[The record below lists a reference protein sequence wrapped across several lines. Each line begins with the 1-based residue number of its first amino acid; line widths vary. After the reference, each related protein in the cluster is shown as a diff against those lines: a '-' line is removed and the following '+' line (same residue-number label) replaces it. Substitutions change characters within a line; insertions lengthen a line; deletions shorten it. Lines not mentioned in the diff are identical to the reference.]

1 VLTGDLVGG
10 VGLRMEATSGAPTRI
25 PAWRVAAVSIGNA
38 LEFYDFLTFSVFAVY
53 IAEAFF
59 PGRSPAEKLY
69 ASLAT
74 FWAGFLTR
82 PLGALVLGPLGDR
95 IGRRPAMTI
104 SFVLIGLGMLG
115 IALTPPI
122 TQIGLAAPVLA
133 VVFRLVQGFAV
144 GGAVGPTTAYMFEAA
159 PPDRRGLYA
168 AFQYSSQ
175 GVAVATASLVGW
187 LLDRTLGARDLAAW
201 GWRIAFLA
209 GVAIIPLG
217 LWLRGSLPEVMPTT
231 ISTARPRTALA
242 PHARMIICGFLLL
255 SATTVTVYVRNYTT
269 TYAID
274 TLKLDPGV
282 AFGGGVVSALMSIV
296 FSLAGGALSD
306 RLGRRPVILIF
317 ALAAAAAVWPVYW
330 WLVHAPGWPSL
341 FVGTA
346 VIGALLTLSA
356 SPIIAALAEGMP
368 SAIRSGGVALV
379 YALAISIFGGG
390 TQFVLA
396 RTIHES
402 GNPMTPAWFIL
413 GAIALCIPA
422 ALSLRESAPARA
434 A

>member
-1 VLTGDLVGG
+1 MD
-10 VGLRMEATSGAPTRI
+10 ETSGPPVRV
-25 PAWRVAAVSIGNA
+25 PAWRIAAVSMGNA
-38 LEFYDFLTFSVFAVY
+38 LEFYDFLTFSVFAIY

-82 PLGALVLGPLGDR
+82 PLGALVLGTLGDR

-133 VVFRLVQGFAV
+133 VIFRLVQGFAV
-144 GGAVGPTTAYMFEAA
+144 GGAVGPTTAYMLEAA
-159 PPDRRGLYA
+159 PPGRRGLYA

-175 GVAVATASLVGW
+175 GVAVALASLVGW
-187 LLDRTLGARDLAAW
+187 LLDRTLGAHDLAAW

-209 GVAIIPLG
+209 GVAIIPFG
-217 LWLRGSLPEVMPTT
+217 LWLRSSLPEVMPAKVAAAPPR
-231 ISTARPRTALA
+231 ISLA
-242 PHARMIICGFLLL
+242 PHARMIVCGFLLL

-269 TYAID
+269 TYALD

-282 AFGGGVVSALMSIV
+282 AFGAGVVSALMSTF

-306 RLGRRPVILIF
+306 RFGRRPVIIVF
-317 ALAAAAAVWPVYW
+317 AVAAAAAVWPVYW
-330 WLVHAPGWPSL
+330 GFVHAPGWPSL
-341 FVGTA
+341 FAGTA

-356 SPIIAALAEGMP
+356 SPVIAALTEGLP
-368 SAIRSGGVALV
+368 PAIRSGGVALV
-379 YALAISIFGGG
+379 YALAITTFGGG

-402 GNPMTPAWFIL
+402 GDPMTPAWFIL
-413 GAIALCIPA
+413 GALALCIPA
-422 ALSLRESAPARA
+422 ALSLRESAPARLA
-434 A
+434 